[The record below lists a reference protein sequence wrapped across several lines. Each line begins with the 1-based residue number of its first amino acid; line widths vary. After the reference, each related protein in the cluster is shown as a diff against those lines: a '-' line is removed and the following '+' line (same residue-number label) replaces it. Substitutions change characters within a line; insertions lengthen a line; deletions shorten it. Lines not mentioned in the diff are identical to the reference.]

1 MDYLLARLLD
11 PLHAPLDPQHRVFWL
26 YLLGALALALV
37 LFLAGRGDGRKRS
50 PRGFLSFCLPASVY
64 LHKSAKVDYAYF
76 VVNRI
81 VFGLLLLPVI
91 GAVSL
96 FTAAATKALL
106 VGALATPPLLLSD
119 SFGWTLAH
127 TALAA
132 LAIDFGLFLAHVLQ
146 HRVPTLWEFHKV
158 HHSAQVLTPLT
169 AYRMHPVDDLLSMS
183 LAGALSGL
191 VFGVF
196 EFLRPGNAGIWTVLG
211 LNAALFLYYA
221 TGYNL
226 RHSHLWLSYGPW
238 FSRVLVSPAQHQI
251 HHSKAPEHFDR
262 NFGFIFAFWDAW
274 FGSLYVPRAREP
286 IEVGLPGGEDAE
298 YSNLLRLY
306 LLPFRKCGGDGVRRA
321 SVALLGFVLVA
332 LSVQSVSIVQAA
344 LTERPPEPPQARLA
358 LPNAKS
364 LPAMPSVFLEDLTWT
379 EVRELVNAGVRI
391 AIVPTGGTEQNGP
404 HMILGKHN
412 YIIRHTAGEI
422 ARRLRAAVVAPVV
435 AYVPEG
441 SIEPPSGHM
450 GYAGTISVPDPV
462 FEAVLEHTARSLK
475 AHGFEWILFVGDSR
489 ENQPGQARVA
499 EKLNREWRV
508 SGARVLHV
516 GDYYAAHGQLQWLQQ
531 QGETDA
537 SIGFHAGIR
546 DTSELLFVHPAGIR
560 TDRVALSTSWRETGA
575 DGDPTRASAE
585 RGQAL
590 IELKISAALRQITAE
605 LERADA
611 PVAAKR
617 SESRVDALSL

>member
-1 MDYLLARLLD
+1 MDYLLSRIFD
-11 PLHAPLDPQHRVFWL
+11 PFLAPLDPHHRVFWL
-26 YLLGALALALV
+26 YLITALALALV
-37 LFLAGRGDGRKRS
+37 LFVANQKDGGERS
-50 PRGFLSFCLPASVY
+50 LRAFLRFCLPRAIL
-64 LHKSAKVDYAYF
+64 LHRSARVDYVYF

-91 GAVSL
+91 GVVSL
-96 FTAAATKALL
+96 LAAAATKALL
-106 VGALATPPLLLSD
+106 FSVLETAPLQLSD
-119 SFGWTLAH
+119 SFGWTLLH

-132 LAIDFGLFLAHVLQ
+132 LAIDLGLFLAHVLQ

-158 HHSAQVLTPLT
+158 HHSAQVLTPIT
-169 AYRMHPVDDLLSMS
+169 AYRMHPVDDLLSMA
-183 LAGALSGL
+183 LAGTLSGV

-196 EFLRPGNAGIWTVLG
+196 EFLRPGNAAVWTVLG

-221 TGYNL
+221 SGYNL

-238 FSRVLVSPAQHQI
+238 ISRLLISPAQHQI
-251 HHSKAPEHFDR
+251 HHSKAPRHYDK

-274 FGSLYVPRAREP
+274 FGSLYVPRGKEE
-286 IEVGLPGGEDAE
+286 IEVGLAGGEDAE
-298 YSNLLRLY
+298 YSNWLRLY
-306 LLPFRKCGGDGVRRA
+306 WLPFRKCGGDGVRRA
-321 SVALLGFVLVA
+321 SVALLAFVLIT
-332 LSVQSVSIVQAA
+332 LSVQSVTIVQTALADGPSRAA
-344 LTERPPEPPQARLA
+344 QAPLADVQAKAAPE
-358 LPNAKS
+358 
-364 LPAMPSVFLEDLTWT
+364 MPSVYLEDLTWT

-422 ARRLRAAVVAPVV
+422 ASRLGAAVVAPVI

-441 SIEPPSGHM
+441 SIEPPAGHM
-450 GYAGTISVPDPV
+450 GYAGTLSVPDSV

-489 ENQPGQARVA
+489 ENQPAQARVA
-499 EKLNREWRV
+499 EKLNRQWRDT
-508 SGARVLHV
+508 GTRVLHV
-516 GDYYAAHGQLQWLQQ
+516 GDYYGAHGQLDWLKR

-560 TDRVALSTSWRETGA
+560 RDRLAPSPSWRETGA
-575 DGDPTRASAE
+575 DGDSTRASAE
-585 RGQAL
+585 RGRAL
-590 IELKISAALRQITAE
+590 IELKVDAAVRQITAAIE
-605 LERADA
+605 PARAPSSPRRRAPHDA
-611 PVAAKR
+611 P
-617 SESRVDALSL
+617 LSL